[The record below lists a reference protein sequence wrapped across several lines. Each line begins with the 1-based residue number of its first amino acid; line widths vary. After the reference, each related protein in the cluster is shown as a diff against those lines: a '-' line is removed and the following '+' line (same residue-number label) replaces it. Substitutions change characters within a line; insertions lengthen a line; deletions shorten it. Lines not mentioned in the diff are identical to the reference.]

1 MTSTQTVKY
10 LRDYAAPAHLVP
22 QTELLFDII
31 SETEVR
37 ITATLHIEPQH
48 GATELELHG
57 DATLHRI
64 ALNGE
69 TLPESRY
76 TLSLSSV

>member
-22 QTELLFDII
+22 KTELLFDII
-31 SETEVR
+31 NDTEVR

-48 GATELELHG
+48 GETELELHG
-57 DATLHRI
+57 DATLHRTI
-64 ALNGE
+64 C
-69 TLPESRY
+69 PPSR
-76 TLSLSSV
+76 LC

>member
-22 QTELLFDII
+22 KTELLFDII
-31 SETEVR
+31 GETEVR

-48 GATELELHG
+48 GGTELELHG
-57 DATLHRI
+57 DNVSPKASAASPSTPT
-64 ALNGE
+64 AP
-69 TLPESRY
+69 T
-76 TLSLSSV
+76 